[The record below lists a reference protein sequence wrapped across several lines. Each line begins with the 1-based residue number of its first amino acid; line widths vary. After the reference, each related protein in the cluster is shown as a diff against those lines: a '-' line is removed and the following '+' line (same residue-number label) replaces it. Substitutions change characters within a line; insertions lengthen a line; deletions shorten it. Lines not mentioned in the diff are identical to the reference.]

1 MSLLNEKF
9 TPMLLGEVNK
19 PFDDDEY
26 IYEIKYDGVRSLV
39 FVNNGKVVVKNRYG
53 VDITEMFPEIKVL
66 SKYFKEDVIFD
77 GEIIMFE
84 NGNVSFSKL
93 QKRIHLKNK
102 KTIDYLSKTN
112 PVVFV
117 CFDIL
122 YDGTLLIN
130 LSLEERKKILEKYE
144 DNDIFIK
151 SKYVKK
157 DGKKLFNIVKKM
169 NMEGI
174 VAKKINS
181 KYQINERS
189 EDWIKIKNYQK
200 GEFIVLGYINKENS
214 YVISLLL
221 GERLKGKLKYVGKV
235 SLGKKRSLAN
245 KIMNMKNIKPILEIK
260 EKDIVYIKPEIKC
273 EVQYLERTN
282 NGSLRQPFVP

>member
-9 TPMLLGEVNK
+9 TPMLLGEENK

-26 IYEIKYDGVRSLV
+26 IYEIKYDGIRSLV
-39 FVNNGKVVVKNRYG
+39 FVNSGKVVVKNRYG
-53 VDITEMFPEIKVL
+53 IDITEMFPEIKVL
-66 SKYFKEDVIFD
+66 SKYFKNDVIFD

-122 YDGTLLIN
+122 YNGIDLIN
-130 LSLEERKKILEKYE
+130 LGLDKRKEILEKYE

-181 KYQINERS
+181 KYQI
-189 EDWIKIKNYQK
+189 
-200 GEFIVLGYINKENS
+200 
-214 YVISLLL
+214 
-221 GERLKGKLKYVGKV
+221 KY
-235 SLGKKRSLAN
+235 KK
-245 KIMNMKNIKPILEIK
+245 
-260 EKDIVYIKPEIKC
+260 
-273 EVQYLERTN
+273 
-282 NGSLRQPFVP
+282 

>member
-9 TPMLLGEVNK
+9 TPMLLGEVDK

-39 FVNNGKVVVKNRYG
+39 FVNNGQVVVRNRYG

-66 SKYFKEDVIFD
+66 NKYFKEDVIFD

-122 YDGTLLIN
+122 YNGIDLIN
-130 LSLEERKKILEKYE
+130 LGLDKRKEILEKYE

-181 KYQINERS
+181 KYQINTRS
-189 EDWIKIKNYQK
+189 EDWLKIKNYQK
-200 GEFIVLGYINKENS
+200 GEFLW
-214 YVISLLL
+214 
-221 GERLKGKLKYVGKV
+221 
-235 SLGKKRSLAN
+235 
-245 KIMNMKNIKPILEIK
+245 
-260 EKDIVYIKPEIKC
+260 EK
-273 EVQYLERTN
+273 
-282 NGSLRQPFVP
+282 

>member
-1 MSLLNEKF
+1 M
-9 TPMLLGEVNK
+9 
-19 PFDDDEY
+19 
-26 IYEIKYDGVRSLV
+26 VR
-39 FVNNGKVVVKNRYG
+39 NRYG
-53 VDITEMFPEIKVL
+53 VDITEMFTEIKVL
-66 SKYFKEDVIFD
+66 NKYFKEDVIFD

-122 YDGTLLIN
+122 YNGIDLIN
-130 LSLEERKKILEKYE
+130 LGLDKRKEILEKYE

-181 KYQINERS
+181 KYQINTRS
-189 EDWIKIKNYQK
+189 EDWLKIKNYQK
-200 GEFIVLGYINKENS
+200 GEFVVLGYINKENS
-214 YVISLLL
+214 YVISLIL
-221 GERLKGKLKYVGKV
+221 GEHLKGKLKYVGKV

-282 NGSLRQPFVP
+282 NGALRQPFVP

>member
-9 TPMLLGEVNK
+9 TPMLLGEENK

-39 FVNNGKVVVKNRYG
+39 FVNNGQVVVRNRYG
-53 VDITEMFPEIKVL
+53 VDITEMFPEIKL
-66 SKYFKEDVIFD
+66 LNKYFKEDVIFD

-122 YDGTLLIN
+122 YNGIDLIN
-130 LSLEERKKILEKYE
+130 LGLDKRKEILVKYE

-174 VAKKINS
+174 VAKRKINS
-181 KYQINERS
+181 KYQINTRS
-189 EDWIKIKNYQK
+189 EDWLKIKNYQK
-200 GEFIVLGYINKENS
+200 G
-214 YVISLLL
+214 SLL
-221 GERLKGKLKYVGKV
+221 Y
-235 SLGKKRSLAN
+235 
-245 KIMNMKNIKPILEIK
+245 
-260 EKDIVYIKPEIKC
+260 
-273 EVQYLERTN
+273 
-282 NGSLRQPFVP
+282 

>member
-39 FVNNGKVVVKNRYG
+39 FVNNGQVVVRNRYG

-66 SKYFKEDVIFD
+66 NKYFKEDVIFD

-122 YDGTLLIN
+122 YNGIDLIN
-130 LSLEERKKILEKYE
+130 LGLDKRKEILEKYE

-181 KYQINERS
+181 KYQINTRS
-189 EDWIKIKNYQK
+189 EDWLKIKNYQ
-200 GEFIVLGYINKENS
+200 
-214 YVISLLL
+214 
-221 GERLKGKLKYVGKV
+221 
-235 SLGKKRSLAN
+235 
-245 KIMNMKNIKPILEIK
+245 
-260 EKDIVYIKPEIKC
+260 
-273 EVQYLERTN
+273 
-282 NGSLRQPFVP
+282 

>member
-9 TPMLLGEVNK
+9 TPMLLGEENK

-39 FVNNGKVVVKNRYG
+39 FVNNGQVVVRNRYG

-66 SKYFKEDVIFD
+66 NKYFKEDVIFD

-122 YDGTLLIN
+122 YNGMSDSETDRN
-130 LSLEERKKILEKYE
+130 
-144 DNDIFIK
+144 NFI
-151 SKYVKK
+151 
-157 DGKKLFNIVKKM
+157 
-169 NMEGI
+169 
-174 VAKKINS
+174 
-181 KYQINERS
+181 
-189 EDWIKIKNYQK
+189 
-200 GEFIVLGYINKENS
+200 
-214 YVISLLL
+214 
-221 GERLKGKLKYVGKV
+221 
-235 SLGKKRSLAN
+235 
-245 KIMNMKNIKPILEIK
+245 IK
-260 EKDIVYIKPEIKC
+260 EKNNITYTMLSYTTITNGLNVPAGKSYLLNMIKNK
-273 EVQYLERTN
+273 
-282 NGSLRQPFVP
+282 